1 MNTAATPPYTDV
13 TCTILAGGRGSRMG
27 GRDKGLVELAG
38 RPMIEHVIER
48 VKPQVGG
55 VVINANRRLDDYR
68 RYGFPL
74 ISDVQ
79 DGFQGPLAG
88 MAAALRR
95 CDTDWVM
102 TVPCDSPLLP
112 LDLAER
118 LHRAVETHDA
128 DVAVAGDGER
138 LHPVF
143 CLLSPR
149 VAGDLEDFLAQGQR
163 KIDRWFERVHVV
175 RADFS
180 DEAECF
186 GNVNTGDDLAR
197 IEQALKKK

>member
-1 MNTAATPPYTDV
+1 MDTVATPPYNDV
-13 TCTILAGGRGSRMG
+13 TCTILAGGQGSRMG

-48 VKPQVGG
+48 VKPQVGS
-55 VVINANRRLDDYR
+55 VVINANRCLDEYR

-74 ISDVQ
+74 ISDARG
-79 DGFQGPLAG
+79 GFEGPLAG
-88 MAAALRR
+88 MATALRR
-95 CDTDWVM
+95 CDVAWVM

-112 LDLAER
+112 LDLAAR
-118 LHRAVETHDA
+118 LYRAAETRNA
-128 DVAVAGDGER
+128 EVAVAGDGER

-149 VAGDLEDFLAQGQR
+149 VVVDLEDFLASGQR
-163 KIDRWFERVHVV
+163 KIDRWFERVNTARV
-175 RADFS
+175 DFS

-186 GNVNTGDDLAR
+186 SNVNTDDDLAR

>member
-1 MNTAATPPYTDV
+1 MNTAATPPYNDV
-13 TCTILAGGRGSRMG
+13 TCTILAGGKGSRMG

-48 VKPQVGG
+48 VEPQVGG
-55 VVINANRRLDDYR
+55 IVINANRGLDEYR

-95 CDTDWVM
+95 CGTDWVM

-112 LDLAER
+112 LDLAAR
-118 LHRAVETHDA
+118 LHRAVETHAA
-128 DVAVAGDGER
+128 DVAVADDGER

-149 VAGDLEDFLAQGQR
+149 VAGDLESFLAQGQR
-163 KIDRWFERVHVV
+163 KIDRWFERVSVV

-186 GNVNTGDDLAR
+186 SNVNTGGDLAR
-197 IEQALKKK
+197 IEQALSQT